1 MAKLRTLRTGAFS
14 MSSPVTE
21 WSDMIR
27 QNGVILAFSVLKL
40 IYIINIVFL
49 CAFHHKYK
57 GLGVCLI

>member
-1 MAKLRTLRTGAFS
+1 M
-14 MSSPVTE
+14 TE
-21 WSDMIR
+21 WSDMIC